1 LGIAFI
7 SRVKESYEAGDVVSI
22 SEKAKEFDL
31 SGEHRRELDN
41 ALELLKQFRKKYP
54 FKDDP
59 TSIDRLTPDDLFKK
73 GEDYFFR
80 WIEFKLRPL
89 GHIALGS
96 AIVYR
101 NACDQLEDFKDLLRI
116 AVDEGKSLAQK
127 VDAPWERIS
136 GMGGD
141 KLIAKK
147 IISCYDDNVLP
158 IFKTSDLEY
167 FFNLLIGRQKPSNYD
182 SMSLGEKYQFLT
194 GALLNIK
201 ESLAEIKEWD
211 NAYFMWFLYEMFPPL
226 REKILWG
233 KPAEPEPLNKLGLLF
248 EPQTHE
254 EMMFLFSKMHEKIG
268 FPYITKIQGAYPD
281 VFALDS
287 DRTMKRIEIETLASQ
302 FNHDPKGCDFIV
314 CWENDL
320 ETVPEDWPEI
330 IQLKDYL

>member
-1 LGIAFI
+1 MQ
-7 SRVKESYEAGDVVSI
+7 SYKAGDSVSI
-22 SEKAKEFDL
+22 SEKAKEFDPG
-31 SGEHRRELDN
+31 GEHRREIDN
-41 ALELLKQFRKKYP
+41 ARKLLIQFRKKYP

-59 TSIDRLTPDDLFKK
+59 ECINRLTPDNLFKK

-80 WIEFKLRPL
+80 WIEFKLRTL

-96 AIVYR
+96 ATVYR
-101 NACDQLEDFKDLLRI
+101 NACEQLEDFKDLLRI
-116 AVDEGKSLAQK
+116 AVDEEKSLAQR

-136 GMGGD
+136 GMGGE

-147 IISCYDDNVLP
+147 IISCYDDDVLP

-167 FFNLLIGRQKPSNYD
+167 FFNLLVGRQRLPSNYD
-182 SMSLGEKYQFLT
+182 GMSLGEKFQYLT
-194 GALLNIK
+194 LALINIK
-201 ESLAEIKEWD
+201 ENFAETKEWD
-211 NAYFMWFLYEMFPPL
+211 NAYFMWFLYEMFPPP
-226 REKILWG
+226 REKIAWG
-233 KPAEPEPLNKLGLLF
+233 RPAEPEPLNKMGLLF
-248 EPQTHE
+248 GPQTHE

-281 VFALDS
+281 VFALDN
-287 DRTMKRIEIETLASQ
+287 DRTVKRIEIETFASQ
-302 FNHDPKGCDFIV
+302 FDHDPKGCDFIV